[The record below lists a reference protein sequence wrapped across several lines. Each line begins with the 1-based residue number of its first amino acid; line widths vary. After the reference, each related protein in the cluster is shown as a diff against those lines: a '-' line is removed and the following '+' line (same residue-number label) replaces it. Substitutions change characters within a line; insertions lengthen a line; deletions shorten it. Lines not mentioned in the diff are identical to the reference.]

1 MEQQDIGILLNGS
14 DIKLHRHWFVEM
26 CSLIG
31 IKAIYRAPLP
41 NKHYTTYT
49 EIESNYQKP
58 EVVGCIY
65 QEHVDQKTMRK
76 LGWVAELDETAT
88 IISIPYDLHDVQVG
102 ALFIIPSGID
112 NAQGRLFRVSQ
123 LSNIPLYPASITCQ
137 LVPEYEDTY
146 SATQS
151 EFKHSSFN
159 LLAEE
164 DE

>member
-14 DIKLHRHWFVEM
+14 DIKLYRQWFVEM

-31 IKAIYRAPLP
+31 IRVIYRAPLP
-41 NKHYTTYT
+41 DKHYTAYT

-58 EVVGCIY
+58 EIVGCIY

-76 LGWVAELDETAT
+76 LGWVAELDGSAT
-88 IISIPYDLHDVQVG
+88 IISVPYDLHDIQVG

-137 LVPEYEDTY
+137 LVPEYENTY
-146 SATQS
+146 STAQS
-151 EFKHSSFN
+151 DFKHNSFN